1 MIEAEKAH
9 YPIAVMCRALGV
21 SRSGLYAWR
30 HRPRPGKRAR
40 EEFAL
45 RSRIRVI
52 HRSSRGTYG
61 SPRVRAQ
68 LRKDQLCVGKSR
80 VERLMREEGLR
91 GKIRRRFRVTTQ
103 SDPALAAA
111 PNTLDR
117 NFTVER
123 PDQVWAGDITYL
135 PLVSGFAYLAVVV
148 DLFSRRVVG
157 WAMADHLRTE
167 LVEDALE
174 CALGARTPTTNMLH
188 HSDRGCQYAS
198 TAYRKRLE
206 QLGIQVS
213 MSRPGNCYDNAVV
226 ESFFGTLKQELVR
239 DARWQTHAEARVAVH
254 EYIEVFYNR
263 KRLHSSIGYVSPA
276 DFEAQR
282 CAS

>member
-1 MIEAEKAH
+1 
-9 YPIAVMCRALGV
+9 MCRVLEV

-30 HRPRPGKRAR
+30 VRRLADAR
-40 EEFAL
+40 QRKDLRL

-52 HRSSRGTYG
+52 HAASRGTYG
-61 SPRVRAQ
+61 SPRVQAQ
-68 LRKDQLCVGKSR
+68 LRREDVRVGKAR

-91 GKIRRRFRVTTQ
+91 GKIRRRFKRTTD
-103 SDPALAAA
+103 SNHALPVA
-111 PNTLDR
+111 PNTLARQFAVDAPDR
-117 NFTVER
+117 A
-123 PDQVWAGDITYL
+123 WASDITYL
-135 PLVSGFAYLAVVV
+135 PLASGGFAYLAVIV

-167 LVEDALE
+167 LVEDALDA
-174 CALGARTPTTNMLH
+174 ALGSRKPTLDTLH

-198 TAYRKRLE
+198 IAYREKLAR
-206 QLGIQVS
+206 LGIQVS
-213 MSRPGNCYDNAVV
+213 MSRSGDCYDNAVV

-239 DARWQTHAEARVAVH
+239 DARWTTLAEARATVH

-263 KRLHSSIGYVSPA
+263 RRLHSSIGYLSPV
-276 DFEAQR
+276 EYEQR